1 MQREELIRALAVEV
15 ADRRVLDAI
24 AAVPRELFVPEDER
38 PFAWE
43 NRPLPI
49 GCGQTISQPL
59 VVANMCELLR
69 PGPGDSVLDVGG
81 GSGYHAAILGRL
93 ARRVVSIER
102 QPELVEV
109 ARRSLAAADAENVEI
124 ICADGAR
131 GWLEEAPYEAIN
143 VAAAVRDEVPAP
155 LKQQLAEGGRMVVP
169 VGRWR
174 QWLELW
180 RREDGELSREKI
192 VPVAF
197 VPLVEGEGD
206 LAAG

>member
-1 MQREELIRALAVEV
+1 MERDELIRVLSVEV

-24 AAVPRELFVPEDER
+24 AEVPRELFVPEDQR

-69 PGPGDSVLDVGG
+69 PEPGDLVLDVGG

-93 ARRVVSIER
+93 AKRVISIER
-102 QPELVEV
+102 QPELVAA
-109 ARRSLAAADAENVEI
+109 ARRSLAAAGATNVEMV
-124 ICADGAR
+124 CGDGSR
-131 GWLEEAPYEAIN
+131 GWPEEAPYDVIN
-143 VAAAVRDEVPAP
+143 VAAAVRGRVPTA
-155 LKQQLAEGGRMVVP
+155 LQEQLAEGGRMAVP

-180 RREDGELSREKI
+180 RRQDGVLSREKI

-197 VPLVEGEGD
+197 VPLVEDGD
-206 LAAG
+206 DPQ

>member
-1 MQREELIRALAVEV
+1 MDREELIRVLSVEI

-24 AAVPRELFVPEDER
+24 AAVPRELFVPEEQR

-59 VVANMCELLR
+59 VVANMCELLG
-69 PGPGDSVLDVGG
+69 PGPGDLVLDVGG
-81 GSGYHAAILGRL
+81 GSGYHAAILALL
-93 ARRVVSIER
+93 ARRVISIER
-102 QPELVEV
+102 QPALVEA
-109 ARRSLAAADAENVEI
+109 ARRSLAAAGIGNVEM
-124 ICADGAR
+124 ICGDGAR
-131 GWLEEAPYEAIN
+131 GWPEEAPYEAIN
-143 VAAAVRDEVPAP
+143 VAAAVRGRVPAP
-155 LKQQLAEGGRMVVP
+155 LQAQLAEGGRMVVP

-180 RREDGELSREKI
+180 RREDGELSREKV

-197 VPLVEGEGD
+197 VPLVEDGD
-206 LAAG
+206 DSR

>member
-1 MQREELIRALAVEV
+1 MERDELIRVLSVEV

-24 AAVPRELFVPEDER
+24 AEVPRELFVPESQR

-59 VVANMCELLR
+59 VVASMCELLR
-69 PGPGDSVLDVGG
+69 PEPGDLALDVGG

-93 ARRVVSIER
+93 AKRVISIER
-102 QPELVEV
+102 QPELVEA
-109 ARRSLAAADAENVEI
+109 ARRSLAAAGAANVEMV
-124 ICADGAR
+124 CGDGSR
-131 GWLEEAPYEAIN
+131 GWPEEAPYDVIN
-143 VAAAVRDEVPAP
+143 VAAAVKGRVPTA
-155 LKQQLAEGGRMVVP
+155 LQEQLAEGGRMVVP

-180 RREDGELSREKI
+180 RRQGGSLSREKV

-197 VPLVEGEGD
+197 VPLVEDGD
-206 LAAG
+206 EPR

>member
-1 MQREELIRALAVEV
+1 MDREELIRVLSAEV
-15 ADRRVLDAI
+15 ADQRVLDAI
-24 AAVPRELFVPEDER
+24 AAVPRELFVPEDQR

-59 VVANMCELLR
+59 VVASMCELLR

-81 GSGYHAAILGRL
+81 GSGYHAAVLGLL
-93 ARRVVSIER
+93 ARRVISIER
-102 QPELVEV
+102 RPELVEA
-109 ARRSLAAADAENVEI
+109 ARRSLAAAGAENVEM
-124 ICADGAR
+124 ICGDGSR
-131 GWLEEAPYEAIN
+131 GWPEEAPYEAIN
-143 VAAAVRDEVPAP
+143 VAAAVRGRVPAA
-155 LKQQLAEGGRMVVP
+155 LQEQLAEGGRMVVP

-180 RREDGELSREKI
+180 RREDGELSRAKV

-197 VPLVEGEGD
+197 VPLVEDGAD
-206 LAAG
+206 PR